1 VVSEQ
6 PTGHIFFLTA
16 NFPKKHM
23 LKSMT
28 GYGQGTASG
37 DTFSVTVDIRSVNNR
52 NLDIHWRAPQDLA
65 SLEIPLKKQVQAVI
79 SRGRVDVTI
88 NFLQTADTVYELNRP
103 LIRGYLDALRMMRDE
118 FGLWGDA
125 DLATIARLPN
135 VLLPQTTSNTL
146 SDSVVQGVEAALTQA
161 LTALVAMRAV
171 EGHELQKELLSRVER
186 IEKQVVVVESGAGG
200 LVDAYRKKLRE
211 RLNELLEKSQVDE
224 TRLAQEVAYLAERSD
239 ISEEIAR
246 LKSHLGQLRE
256 QLAGDGEIGKKLDFL
271 LQETNREANTIL
283 SKSSELS
290 ICDAAIDIK
299 TEVEKLREQSQN
311 VE

>member
-1 VVSEQ
+1 
-6 PTGHIFFLTA
+6 
-16 NFPKKHM
+16 M

-37 DTFSVTVDIRSVNNR
+37 ENFSVTVDLRSVNNR
-52 NLDIHWRAPQDLA
+52 NLDIHWRAPQDLV
-65 SLEIPLKKQVQAVI
+65 SLEIPLKKQIQAAL

-88 NFLQTADTVYELNRP
+88 NFSQTADTAYELNRP
-103 LIRGYLDALRMMRDE
+103 LIRGYLAALKTMREE
-118 FGLWGDA
+118 FGLVGEP

-135 VLLPQTTSNTL
+135 VLQSQTTGNTL
-146 SDSVVQGVEAALTQA
+146 SEAVVQGVEEALTQA
-161 LTALVAMRAV
+161 LTSLVAMRAV

-186 IEKQVVVVESGAGG
+186 IQQQVEQIIAGASG
-200 LVDAYRKKLRE
+200 LVDAYRDKIRKRITEILD
-211 RLNELLEKSQVDE
+211 KTAVDE

-239 ISEEIAR
+239 ITEEITR
-246 LKSHLGQLRE
+246 LKSHLVQLKE
-256 QLAGDGEIGKKLDFL
+256 LLGGDGEIGKKLDFL

-290 ICDAAIDIK
+290 ICDAAIEIK
-299 TEVEKLREQSQN
+299 TEVEKLREQANN

>member
-1 VVSEQ
+1 
-6 PTGHIFFLTA
+6 
-16 NFPKKHM
+16 M

-37 DTFSVTVDIRSVNNR
+37 ETFTVTVDLRSVNNR

-65 SLEIPLKKQVQAVI
+65 PMEITLKKQVQAAI

-88 NFLQTADTVYELNRP
+88 NFQQTSDTTYDLNRP
-103 LIRGYLDALRMMRDE
+103 LIRGYLEALRTMRDE
-118 FGLWGDA
+118 FGLAGEA

-135 VLLPQTTSNTL
+135 ALVAPANSTL
-146 SDSVVQGVEAALTQA
+146 SDTVVHGVENALTQA
-161 LTALVAMRAV
+161 LAALVAMRAV
-171 EGHELQKELLSRVER
+171 EGHELQKELLLRVDR
-186 IEKQVVVVESGAGG
+186 IEKHLRVIETNAGG
-200 LVDAYRKKLRE
+200 IVEAYRDKLRK
-211 RLNELLEKSQVDE
+211 RISELLDKNVVDE

-246 LKSHLGQLRE
+246 LNSHLTQLRE
-256 QLAGDGEIGKKLDFL
+256 LLAGDGEIGKKLDFL

-283 SKSSELS
+283 SKSAELA
-290 ICDAAIDIK
+290 ICDAAIEIK